1 MLLLFQIRA
10 ICTLHELDECLRE
23 FTQNR
28 ADFETLKL
36 GPLVKLPLVYQF
48 FKVPLDADICEM
60 TTADV
65 IEYLRGYLSAND
77 LWMTKIELENFLK
90 YIMDMRSL
98 SSPYEL
104 GLRIT
109 SPALAIQVTAMCAI
123 YYGHACICI
132 YYDHACICMTA
143 IMCYPFFKILF
154 ENTSLVGHEWNTVE
168 LYHMFR
174 SEPYLEMDVQNL
186 GFSDFFP
193 SKTWSPKTL
202 EYFGVVLQ

>member
-1 MLLLFQIRA
+1 
-10 ICTLHELDECLRE
+10 LHELDECLRE

-65 IEYLRGYLSAND
+65 IEYLRGYLSENN
-77 LWMTKIELENFLK
+77 LWMTKIDLESFLR
-90 YIMDMRSL
+90 YIMDMREL

-109 SPALAIQVTAMCAI
+109 SPALAIQVTA
-123 YYGHACICI
+123 
-132 YYDHACICMTA
+132 
-143 IMCYPFFKILF
+143 
-154 ENTSLVGHEWNTVE
+154 
-168 LYHMFR
+168 LYHLLWQR
-174 SEPYLEMDVQNL
+174 AVPALSAGTPRLTCE
-186 GFSDFFP
+186 
-193 SKTWSPKTL
+193 K
-202 EYFGVVLQ
+202 